1 VHASLERN
9 LERTDEILK
18 GDETEKMIDLD
29 KEFHCVLYRASRSK
43 KLYQICKTLS
53 DHTLKF
59 RIACIHIPEV
69 AQRTREGHYGVYQAI
84 RSGDA
89 EKVDASIERHIL
101 VTKDDIL
108 NFLRQMRQESFLNQD
123 FEL

>member
-1 VHASLERN
+1 MERN

-29 KEFHCVLYRASRSK
+29 KEFHYVLYRASRSK

-59 RIACIHIPEV
+59 RIARIHIPEI
-69 AQRTREGHYGVYQAI
+69 AQRAREGHYGICQAI

-89 EKVDASIERHIL
+89 EKVDASIERHISGHKRRH
-101 VTKDDIL
+101 TEFTETDETGIIP
-108 NFLRQMRQESFLNQD
+108 ESGF
-123 FEL
+123 